1 MDTSVN
7 EGGEQVSQG
16 LNEDASQLTLT
27 GAQKRAA
34 WVLVGLMATV
44 AYAGLWYFFFYDYWG
59 ERALRSLLEAIG
71 IPLLIVL
78 FWWPVVWA
86 SAKWLVRDLMRWVT
100 STRGGQRGRPPAPPR
115 GARRVCRVRSRA
127 GGRHLRVHVD
137 FWSGCRRLARRGNNT
152 RERHLPEYA

>member
-78 FWWPVVWA
+78 LWWPVVWA
-86 SAKWLVRDLMRWVT
+86 SAKWP
-100 STRGGQRGRPPAPPR
+100 GPAPMEEDDALEAAEDCPT
-115 GARRVCRVRSRA
+115 GAIVFLYESR
-127 GGRHLRVHVD
+127 LFVIK
-137 FWSGCRRLARRGNNT
+137 
-152 RERHLPEYA
+152 

>member
-86 SAKWLVRDLMRWVT
+86 SAKWLVRDLMRWVP
-100 STRGGQRGRPPAPPR
+100 STRGG
-115 GARRVCRVRSRA
+115 
-127 GGRHLRVHVD
+127 
-137 FWSGCRRLARRGNNT
+137 
-152 RERHLPEYA
+152 